1 MRIFLLFSVT
11 ALYSDLIIIGI
22 AMTTVIAIHDSNC
35 IILHHAAHCSLLAF
49 TYRYPGSS
57 SRTC

>member
-22 AMTTVIAIHDSNC
+22 AMTTVIVMHDSKC
-35 IILHHAAHCSLLAF
+35 IILHHAAHCSLVFF
-49 TYRYPGSS
+49 TYRYA
-57 SRTC
+57 R